1 MITIVVPTW
10 NRWYYTKRCLER
22 LDETTDVD
30 FQLIVVDNA
39 SLDETRDELQRVAMK
54 SSFLRDYL
62 YVLLDENIGGGRALN
77 VGFDLAGGDPLVDVN
92 NDILLPYGW
101 ASHLLKALSFLPDAV
116 FGASPIDYVPGEKDS
131 LCPRLQDACKRTV
144 FEDVVFEEPSITNVG
159 GWFTAM
165 MKSTYRKVG
174 KFEAPVTSLY
184 GSEDLVFDRK
194 ARVLGVRIGYLNS
207 LPIEFMNDVPDPSWY
222 AEFKLQQRENWA
234 KGRHGEWS
242 S

>member
-22 LDETTDVD
+22 LDEATDAD

-39 SLDETRDELQRVAMK
+39 SSDETRDELKMIRMK
-54 SSFLRDYL
+54 SPFMKDYR

-77 VGFDLAGGDPLVDVN
+77 VGFDQADGDPLVDVN
-92 NDILLPYGW
+92 NDILVPHGL

-116 FGASPIDYVPGEKDS
+116 FGASTKDYVPGESKGQ
-131 LCPRLQDACKRTV
+131 RLQDSCKRSV

-165 MKSTYRKVG
+165 MKSTYQKVG

-184 GSEDLVFDRK
+184 GSEDYVFDRK
-194 ARVLGVRIGYLNS
+194 ARKCGVRIGYLNS
-207 LPIEFMNDVPDPSWY
+207 LVVEFMTDVPDPPWY
-222 AEFKLQQRENWA
+222 RAFKAEQIENWA
-234 KGRHGEWS
+234 KGKHGEWS
-242 S
+242 N